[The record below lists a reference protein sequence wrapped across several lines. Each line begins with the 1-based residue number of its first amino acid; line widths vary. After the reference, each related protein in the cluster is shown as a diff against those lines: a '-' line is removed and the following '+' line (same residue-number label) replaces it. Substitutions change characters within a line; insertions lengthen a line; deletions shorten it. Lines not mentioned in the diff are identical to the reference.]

1 MTHGGL
7 FTGNASVQLISWCI
21 GLIYAIQQN
30 NSVSHQVHE
39 SVLLFQSKCSVS
51 NWIIPDRF

>member
-7 FTGNASVQLISWCI
+7 FTGNASVQLISRCI

-30 NSVSHQVHE
+30 NSVAV
-39 SVLLFQSKCSVS
+39 SVQMLCF
-51 NWIIPDRF
+51 